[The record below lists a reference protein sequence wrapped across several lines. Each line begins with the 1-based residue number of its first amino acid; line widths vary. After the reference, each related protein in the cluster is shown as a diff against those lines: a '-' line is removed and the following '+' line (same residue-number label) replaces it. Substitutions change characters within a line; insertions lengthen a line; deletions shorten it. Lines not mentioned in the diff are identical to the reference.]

1 MLDLRLTDLTIF
13 LLIVELQLFGLA
25 FHLPVSELHLL
36 GDVLQ
41 LLVVLL
47 QFAILLQHHVQLLQ
61 GLRVLILD

>member
-1 MLDLRLTDLTIF
+1 MLDLRLTELTIF

-61 GLRVLILD
+61 GLGVLILD